1 MTVGLSKSSRVEGAE
16 IIEVPEMN
24 IISARYTLFLYT
36 DSNLR
41 EPLTGTEEAIENH
54 KEDAK
59 VSLK

>member
-1 MTVGLSKSSRVEGAE
+1 M
-16 IIEVPEMN
+16 IEVLEMD

-41 EPLTGTEEAIENH
+41 ELLTGTEEAIENH
-54 KEDAK
+54 KEDTK

>member
-1 MTVGLSKSSRVEGAE
+1 MEGAE

-24 IISARYTLFLYT
+24 IISARYILFLYT

-54 KEDAK
+54 KEDTK